1 MIRVAIIE
9 DDPIALV
16 GMKEVIQ
23 GSGTLTVSATVRTV
37 EQFAP
42 LSHGG
47 HDVVILDLRL
57 RGGGI
62 EGADAVEYLTARKFP
77 VLVVSVSDE
86 EVPVLDAIAQGACGY
101 LTKEAEPYEI
111 VRAIETVAAGRTYF
125 SPTVAGY
132 LVRKQETLTP
142 RERQVLR
149 LVAQGETHRTIAGIL
164 GISEKAVN
172 GCLDRIRDKTGR
184 RNKADLTRLAID
196 RGLLGRSTPRRKGGR

>member
-23 GSGTLTVSATVRTV
+23 SSGMLTVSAAVRTV
-37 EQFAP
+37 EQFTP
-42 LSHGG
+42 LSHEG
-47 HDVVILDLRL
+47 HDVVILDLHL

-62 EGADAVEYLTARKFP
+62 EGADAVEYLTTRNFP

-86 EVPVLDAIAQGACGY
+86 EVPVLDAITQGAWGY

-111 VRAIETVAAGRTYF
+111 LRAIETVAAGKTYF

-132 LVRKQETLTP
+132 LVRKQDALTP

-149 LVAQGETHRTIAGIL
+149 LVAQGETSRTIARIL
-164 GISEKAVN
+164 DISEKAVN

-196 RGLLGRSTPRRKGGR
+196 RGLLPRSASNRQGER